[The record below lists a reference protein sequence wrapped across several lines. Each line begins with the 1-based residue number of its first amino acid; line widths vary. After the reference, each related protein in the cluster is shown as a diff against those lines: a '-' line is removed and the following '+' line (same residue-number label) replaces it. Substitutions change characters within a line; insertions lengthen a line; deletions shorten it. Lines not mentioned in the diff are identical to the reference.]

1 MHKFFCNYNNITEK
15 YELSHNKANI
25 FNVRINAEEEN
36 NIMQEIQNG
45 IQNLY
50 DLITKI
56 KDYYK
61 DDENLALLNE
71 TELLL
76 SNLYYSFFASPLQ
89 LTEENKENVELKSLL
104 TKAFEEANNLEK
116 LINIPEYNRLI
127 EIIANN
133 LQVLLN
139 KI

>member
-89 LTEENKENVELKSLL
+89 LTEENRENVELKSLL

-139 KI
+139 RI

>member
-139 KI
+139 RI